1 MFLVAGLG
9 NPGEEYALT
18 PHNLGFL
25 TVDRLAERHG
35 IRVTRKDSKALIGL
49 GEIEGREVMLAK
61 PQTFMNLSGTSLAPL
76 MEKHAIGIS
85 DLIVVYD
92 ELDLSW
98 TALKIKPKGSA
109 AGHNGMKSV
118 IGSLKTSEFVR
129 VRLGVHPGR
138 PLASGMD
145 YLLSPFKRSQKKE
158 LDDFT
163 GFAADAVQ
171 SIIAEGVEKSMTRFN
186 RRAPGL
192 NIRGRMRIYEELFI
206 IKPDVPE
213 EEADQFVEHLQT
225 HLTSAGATV
234 DKVEKWGKRR
244 LAYRVEKYREGNYV
258 LIQFTG
264 GPEVVKE
271 LERRLRVAD
280 SVLKFITVRIDET
293 LKRLEKRKKVRD
305 KRAAKRATQAPANPA
320 PALPSLEKQMTES
333 PAVMPGVPKAEA

>member
-35 IRVTRKDSKALIGL
+35 IRVTRRDSKALIGL

-61 PQTFMNLSGTSLAPL
+61 PQTFMNLSGASLVPL

-158 LDDFT
+158 LDDFID
-163 GFAADAVQ
+163 FAADAVQ
-171 SIIAEGVEKSMTRFN
+171 SIIAEGVEKSMTRYN
-186 RRAPGL
+186 RRAPGS
-192 NIRGRMRIYEELFI
+192 NI
-206 IKPDVPE
+206 E
-213 EEADQFVEHLQT
+213 EE
-225 HLTSAGATV
+225 
-234 DKVEKWGKRR
+234 
-244 LAYRVEKYREGNYV
+244 
-258 LIQFTG
+258 
-264 GPEVVKE
+264 
-271 LERRLRVAD
+271 
-280 SVLKFITVRIDET
+280 
-293 LKRLEKRKKVRD
+293 
-305 KRAAKRATQAPANPA
+305 
-320 PALPSLEKQMTES
+320 
-333 PAVMPGVPKAEA
+333 